1 LKTGNSKKTKIVGF
15 ALSAMLFV
23 LCLSVEAQQPT
34 KVPRIGYLDSGSA
47 SDPQNT
53 HGLDALRQGLR
64 ELGYVEGKN
73 IIIDY
78 RYDEGKPERLK
89 ELAEELV
96 RLKVD
101 ILLAMD
107 SNSARAAKKSTAT
120 IPVLFTT
127 GGNPVTSG
135 LVASLARPG
144 GNLTGVTTNS
154 PELIGKRLE
163 LLKEGVPKVSRFGF
177 LGDAAR
183 SMAGFNEARR
193 AAKVL
198 GVEFLSVAVKGPN
211 PDIEG
216 AFRTMIKEHLGAL
229 VTEAPPLIAYRRD
242 EILQLAAQYRIPA
255 IHTEQEW
262 ANAGGLMSYGAN
274 RVEPYR
280 RIAVYV
286 DKILKGAKPADL
298 PVEQPTKFEFI
309 INLKAA
315 KQIGL
320 TIPPNVLARADKVI
334 R

>member
-1 LKTGNSKKTKIVGF
+1 MKKQIHPL
-15 ALSAMLFV
+15 ALCAMLFA
-23 LCLSVEAQQPT
+23 LCLSAEAQQPSG
-34 KVPRIGYLDSGSA
+34 KVPRIGFLDSGSA
-47 SDPQNT
+47 SDLQNT
-53 HGLDALRQGLR
+53 LGLDALRQGLH
-64 ELGYVEGKN
+64 ELGYVEGQN

-78 RYDEGKPERLK
+78 RYDEGKPGRLQ

-96 RLKVD
+96 HLKVD

-120 IPVLFTT
+120 IPVVFTT

-135 LVASLARPG
+135 LAASLARPG

-163 LLKEGVPKVSRFGF
+163 LLKESVPKVSRFGF

-183 SMAGFNEARR
+183 SMAGFNEGRR

-198 GVEFLSVAVKGPN
+198 GVEFLSVAVKGPK

-216 AFRTMIKEHLGAL
+216 AFRTMIREHLGAL
-229 VTEAPPLIAYRRD
+229 VTEAPPLISFHR
-242 EILQLAAQYRIPA
+242 EKILQLAAQYRIPG

-262 ANAGGLMSYGAN
+262 TNAGGLMSYGAN

-298 PVEQPTKFEFI
+298 PVEQPTKFEFV

-315 KQIGL
+315 KALNL
-320 TIPPNVLARADKVI
+320 TIPQSVLFRADKLI

>member
-1 LKTGNSKKTKIVGF
+1 MSKKIIIL
-15 ALSAMLFV
+15 ALCSLLLAPSFSA
-23 LCLSVEAQQPT
+23 EAQQPAG

-78 RYDEGKPERLK
+78 RYDEGKPGRLQ
-89 ELAEELV
+89 ELAEELI

-101 ILLAMD
+101 VLLAMD
-107 SNSARAAKKSTAT
+107 SNSARATKKSTAT

-163 LLKEGVPKVSRFGF
+163 LLKEAVPKVSRFGF

-198 GVEFLSVAVKGPN
+198 GVEFLSVAVNGPN

-280 RIAVYV
+280 RVAVYV

-298 PVEQPTKFEFI
+298 PVEQPTKFEFV

-315 KQIGL
+315 KQIGV
-320 TIPPNVLARADKVI
+320 TIPPNVLARADRVI